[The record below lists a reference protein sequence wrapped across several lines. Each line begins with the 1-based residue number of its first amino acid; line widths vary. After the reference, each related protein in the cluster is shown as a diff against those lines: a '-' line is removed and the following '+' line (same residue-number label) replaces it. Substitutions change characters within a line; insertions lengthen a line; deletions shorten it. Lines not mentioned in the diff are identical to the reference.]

1 MECSNNPCEKHL
13 LLLGKKG
20 CVPGCRLWVYRK
32 PPKMHKRPII
42 RPRVAARALPPITV
56 PSGFPSIVGQLV
68 DQLRNT
74 QVPSC
79 PQKPWTPSIDYAF
92 IASRLAPGE
101 REAYIQKSREWFE
114 ANAPVAPVVDGPE
127 KCALDN
133 THIITAIAKHARET
147 GRHGRPPVKEMV
159 KAMHAGGYTEERI
172 DKYRQWCQHM
182 EDTAE
187 ERQEVLDRIFA
198 KYPSASKPDPKPK
211 VKKVIK
217 AVKKRMGNEQAD

>member
-1 MECSNNPCEKHL
+1 
-13 LLLGKKG
+13 
-20 CVPGCRLWVYRK
+20 
-32 PPKMHKRPII
+32 
-42 RPRVAARALPPITV
+42 
-56 PSGFPSIVGQLV
+56 VGQLA

-74 QVPSC
+74 QVPLR
-79 PQKPWTPSIDYAF
+79 PQKPWTPSVDYAF
-92 IASRLAPGE
+92 IASHLPPGE
-101 REAYIQKSREWFE
+101 REAYIQRSREWFE
-114 ANAPVAPVVDGPE
+114 TNAPVLTSTENVE
-127 KCALDN
+127 CCTIDN
-133 THIITAIAKHARET
+133 TPIITAIAKHARET

-159 KAMHAGGYTEERI
+159 KAMRAGGYPEERV